1 MQITLFAAVSA
12 DGFIADET
20 GNGNFSSP
28 EDKAHLRSFLNSDA
42 CDCFICGRKTAEEFQ
57 DRLTLKP
64 LLILTRRK
72 TENSANKIY
81 FSTIEDLNNILQ
93 EKSLSRP
100 VLLGG
105 AETYSFFLERTFVD
119 IVVLTTENI
128 RFNGGKRFDLERLQN
143 DFCLKETRRLSERTS
158 VSFYQRKKPRK

>member
-1 MQITLFAAVSA
+1 MQITLLAAVSA
-12 DGFIADET
+12 DGFIADKT
-20 GNGNFSSP
+20 GNGDFSSP
-28 EDKAHLRSFLNSDA
+28 EDKAHLRSFLNSDT

-64 LLILTRRK
+64 LLILTHHK
-72 TENSANKIY
+72 KENCANKIY

-105 AETYSFFLERTFVD
+105 AETYSFFFERQLVD
-119 IVVLTTENI
+119 RIVLTTENI
-128 RFNGGKRFDLERLQN
+128 RFNGGKRLDLERLKN
-143 DFCLKETRRLSERTS
+143 DFYLKETRCLSERTN
-158 VSFYQRKKPRK
+158 VSFYHRKKPRN